1 MRTKML
7 VLILFFM
14 SAASPLIDNSTAQGS
29 MTAAVDLECIPPN
42 GASIDLDVSPGSTLA
57 GFTTCTVSNPTVHV
71 EKISITVTA
80 DGLVVAAPGS
90 VTVAAGGEED
100 FQVAVRAESRMYT
113 QARTLVVEATVQE
126 ISGVPPPNSAY
137 STSSNIISILQFA
150 EFSVEMMAPVVE
162 LEVGSD
168 YQLEYNLYNTG
179 NGFDKF
185 NIELSDDEFYDT
197 SFALP
202 AVALQVEPYA
212 PPARFQVMVSAPDD
226 GLDWE
231 TDSDGVHTMEI
242 EIKISVESDLG
253 CQNGDCLK
261 TTMTQKIIFYE
272 NQTAQDDSRSGVIS
286 NSMDNKTLVYGG
298 SGAGVILLL
307 ILFVVMRRKK

>member
-14 SAASPLIDNSTAQGS
+14 SAASPLIDNSTAQNS
-29 MTAAVDLECIPPN
+29 MTAAVDLECIPTN
-42 GASIDLDVSPGSTLA
+42 GASIDLDVSPGSTLT

-100 FQVAVRAESRMYT
+100 FQVAVRADSRMYT
-113 QARTLVVEATVQE
+113 QARTLVVEASVQE

-137 STSSNIISILQFA
+137 SISRNIISILQFA
-150 EFSVEMMAPVVE
+150 EFSAEMMAPVVE

-168 YQLEYNLYNTG
+168 YQLEYRLYNTG
-179 NGFDKF
+179 NGADRF
-185 NIELSDDEFYDT
+185 NIELGDDEFYDT

-202 AVALQVEPYA
+202 LVALQVESYE
-212 PPARFQVMVSAPDD
+212 PARFQVMVSAPDD
-226 GLDWE
+226 GLNWE
-231 TDSDGVHTMEI
+231 TNSDGVHTMEI

-253 CQNGDCLK
+253 CQNGNCLK

-272 NQTAQDDSRSGVIS
+272 NQTAQDDSGSGVLS
-286 NSMDNKTLVYGG
+286 NSMDNKALVYGG
-298 SGAGVILLL
+298 GGAGVILLL

>member
-1 MRTKML
+1 
-7 VLILFFM
+7 
-14 SAASPLIDNSTAQGS
+14 
-29 MTAAVDLECIPPN
+29 MTAAVDLECIPTN
-42 GASIDLDVSPGSTLA
+42 GASIDIDVSPGSTLT

-100 FQVAVRAESRMYT
+100 FQVAVRADSRMYT
-113 QARTLVVEATVQE
+113 QARTLVVEASVQE

-137 STSSNIISILQFA
+137 SISRNIISILQFA
-150 EFSVEMMAPVVE
+150 EFSAEMMAPVVE

-168 YQLEYNLYNTG
+168 YQLEYRLYNTG
-179 NGFDKF
+179 NGGDRF
-185 NIELSDDEFYDT
+185 NIELGDDEFYDT

-202 AVALQVEPYA
+202 LVALQVESYE
-212 PPARFQVMVSAPDD
+212 PARFQVMVSAPDD
-226 GLDWE
+226 GLNWE
-231 TDSDGVHTMEI
+231 TNSDGVHTMEI

-253 CQNGDCLK
+253 CQNGNCLK

-272 NQTAQDDSRSGVIS
+272 NQTAQDDSRSGALS

-298 SGAGVILLL
+298 GGAGVILLL